1 MTYYRV
7 LPKYDNKRY
16 NSSDFV
22 IANELYTEKEME
34 KYGIP
39 YKYTEKINHSKKRVY
54 FFFGARFE
62 Y

>member
-1 MTYYRV
+1 MTYYRI

-16 NSSDFV
+16 NNSDFV

-39 YKYTEKINHSKKRVY
+39 YEYAEKVNHSKKRVY
-54 FFFGARFE
+54 FFFGARFG

>member
-1 MTYYRV
+1 MTYYRI

-16 NSSDFV
+16 NNSDFV
-22 IANELYTEKEME
+22 VANELYTEREME

-39 YKYTEKINHSKKRVY
+39 YEYAEKINHSKKRVY

>member
-1 MTYYRV
+1 MIYYKI
-7 LPKYDNKRY
+7 LSKYDNKHY
-16 NSSDFV
+16 NNSDFV

-39 YKYTEKINHSKKRVY
+39 YKYAEKINHSKKQIY
-54 FFFGARFE
+54 FFFGARFA

>member
-1 MTYYRV
+1 MTYYRI

-16 NSSDFV
+16 NGSGFV

-39 YKYTEKINHSKKRVY
+39 YEYVEKSQS
-54 FFFGARFE
+54 
-62 Y
+62 